1 MNSKINASVATLQ
14 MSGNLGRKSLPQ
26 LRSAAVKSPLHLC
39 AYRVDLSKMKMSL
52 KHKMKAEVS
61 LVDRTD
67 RLGAIKTE
75 EPCQQPCYHWCA
87 PYMYEYIEYN
97 YDHA

>member
-61 LVDRTD
+61 LVDR
-67 RLGAIKTE
+67 LGAVKTE
-75 EPCQQPCYHWCA
+75 EPCQQLCYHWR
-87 PYMYEYIEYN
+87 MLYI
-97 YDHA
+97 